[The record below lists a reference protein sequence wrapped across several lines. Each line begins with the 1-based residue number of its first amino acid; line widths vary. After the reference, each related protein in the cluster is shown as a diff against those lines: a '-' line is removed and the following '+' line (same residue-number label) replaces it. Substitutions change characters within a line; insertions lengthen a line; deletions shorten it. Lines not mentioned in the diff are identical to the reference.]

1 MCSVASDFIVQR
13 ALHSYLWKHVGWYLS
28 VSSVEIC
35 DRFKTQTLGLYDIHT
50 NKLHQY
56 FNRVIHA
63 DAHNNSAV
71 YNEFTNLTVGD
82 KGCLK
87 RQFYH
92 KEMYVLNVSPK

>member
-1 MCSVASDFIVQR
+1 MVLMFGLFTYPKQSQNI
-13 ALHSYLWKHVGWYLS
+13 
-28 VSSVEIC
+28 E
-35 DRFKTQTLGLYDIHT
+35 TLGLCHIHMT

-56 FNRVIHA
+56 FYRVIHP
-63 DAHNNSAV
+63 DAHNDSAV

-92 KEMYVLNVSPK
+92 KEMYSLTCI